1 VAVHVPRLGQVR
13 ILSGATFEEIV
24 RVDTDTLMKETDD
37 APR

>member
-24 RVDTDTLMKETDD
+24 RVDTRELLEEKADE
-37 APR
+37 PR